1 MADQDQDTSIIV
13 EKKGKKRSKNIHD
26 QKKKITKKRRQ
37 TYHYDKDEMHQKQS
51 LLEKKL
57 AKMSPKQMIKIKG
70 MVERGLLDEE
80 TLYEALTQEPPYPKK
95 KKQGND
101 IGKKVRVNVDGQEVD
116 AKKLQLSKKMSVKK
130 EADDDDDDEE
140 EWDDVHDDDDDDNET
155 SLPVKQQKGEHDDDD
170 DDDDDE
176 LDASSMGLTPV
187 ELVLLQQ
194 QAQQNEMME
203 NFRKSQ
209 DQLAEY
215 NDMIASF
222 FLPPDKRA
230 EAAMTEADKKKTAN
244 QKEAFRLK
252 YFSILQDELKKKK
265 EEENLKRQAALVY
278 DMMKKEGKSGG
289 HTSSTS
295 RSARSGKS
303 KRNANA
309 PSPPSIEG
317 DDGTDNISDDD
328 LATNPTL
335 QKLLANF

>member
-1 MADQDQDTSIIV
+1 
-13 EKKGKKRSKNIHD
+13 
-26 QKKKITKKRRQ
+26 
-37 TYHYDKDEMHQKQS
+37 
-51 LLEKKL
+51 
-57 AKMSPKQMIKIKG
+57 MSPKQMIKIKG

-95 KKQGND
+95 KKGKD
-101 IGKKVRVNVDGQEVD
+101 IGKQVRVDVSEHEREVES
-116 AKKLQLSKKMSVKK
+116 KKLSLSKKMSVKK
-130 EADDDDDDEE
+130 EADDDDDDDNEE
-140 EWDDVHDDDDDDNET
+140 EWDDDDDDDNET
-155 SLPVKQQKGEHDDDD
+155 SLPIKQQKDVDDDA
-170 DDDDDE
+170 DDDE

-194 QAQQNEMME
+194 QARQNEMME

-252 YFSILQDELKKKK
+252 YFSIPQDEFKKKK

-278 DMMKKEGKSGG
+278 DMMKKESKSGG

-309 PSPPSIEG
+309 HSPPSLEA